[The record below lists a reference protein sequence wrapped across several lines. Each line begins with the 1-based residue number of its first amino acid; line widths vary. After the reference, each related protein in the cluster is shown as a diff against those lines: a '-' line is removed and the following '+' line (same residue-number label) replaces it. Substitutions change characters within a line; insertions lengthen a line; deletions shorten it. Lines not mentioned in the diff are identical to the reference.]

1 MTSLLLL
8 GQVKLLIFQFAKVSC
23 GTNRYI
29 FTYKTQMFLKVNIPS
44 VCFCYCRANT
54 QKMKEKT
61 LPFAIEIG

>member
-44 VCFCYCRANT
+44 MYTVYAFVTAERIL
-54 QKMKEKT
+54 KK
-61 LPFAIEIG
+61 

>member
-8 GQVKLLIFQFAKVSC
+8 GQVKLLIFQYAKVSC

-44 VCFCYCRANT
+44 
-54 QKMKEKT
+54 M
-61 LPFAIEIG
+61 